1 MRLLLLIGLLL
12 ISKPSQ
18 STTLDI
24 FTSRVGGGSVSNLAE
39 GFTADAPRNLP
50 DSTILANGNI
60 QLRGASVQP
69 SSSGGLLKQ
78 VSLNIYIL
86 KNEYQ
91 EASAI
96 EERTNFVNYFLSRGW
111 SRRVS
116 QNPCVETF
124 EFRNSSAITV
134 VVGWGAGHGI
144 ALTGARSA
152 TIEDSATTILDS
164 LQLTQPNCEW
174 L

>member
-1 MRLLLLIGLLL
+1 MKFLLLIGLLL

-18 STTLDI
+18 STTLDV
-24 FTSRVGGGSVSNLAE
+24 FTSRVGGGTVSNLAE
-39 GFTADAPRNLP
+39 GFTADAPRILP

-60 QLRGASVQP
+60 QLRGVSVQP

-78 VSLNIYIL
+78 VNLNIYIL

-96 EERTNFVNYFLSRGW
+96 EERTNFANYFLSRGW

-116 QNPCVETF
+116 QNPCVEKRSEVSLRF
-124 EFRNSSAITV
+124 EKSIKFAILAAKV
-134 VVGWGAGHGI
+134 FDDRR
-144 ALTGARSA
+144 L
-152 TIEDSATTILDS
+152 
-164 LQLTQPNCEW
+164 
-174 L
+174 